1 MDTEYLRNMPSGNL
15 YLIPVPLSG
24 GDVNSLSS
32 QSIEIAHS
40 LTHFVVERAK
50 PARAFL
56 KSIKHPIPLQEII
69 IHEMPE
75 TNDTY
80 FHKMIIREI
89 LSGINMGLVSEAGL
103 PCIADPGYEIVSLA
117 HQHKIKV
124 IPFSGPNSMMMAL
137 MASGMDGQQFRFHGY
152 LPAKKEMLREQLIK
166 IVSEIKKTG
175 ITQIFME
182 TPYRNKQVLEMVK
195 TIIPAELNFC
205 VASSLLSVDQII
217 MTKRI
222 REWKKDEFIV
232 HFDKPSIFILGR

>member
-1 MDTEYLRNMPSGNL
+1 MPSGNL

-24 GDVNSLSS
+24 GEAISLSL
-32 QSIEIAHS
+32 QSIEVTHT

-75 TNDTY
+75 KPDAV
-80 FHKMIIREI
+80 FHKMIIHEI
-89 LSGINMGLVSEAGL
+89 LKGVNMGLVSEAGL
-103 PCIADPGYEIVSLA
+103 PCIADPGFEIVNLA
-117 HQHKIKV
+117 YQHKIKV

-137 MASGMDGQQFRFHGY
+137 MASGLNGQQFQFHGY
-152 LPAKKEMLREQLIK
+152 LPAKKEMLRDKLIK
-166 IVSEIKKTG
+166 LVNEIKKTG

-195 TIIPAELNFC
+195 HNIPADLNFC
-205 VASSLLSVDQII
+205 VASNLSSADQNIQ
-217 MTKRI
+217 TKKI
-222 REWKKDEFIV
+222 REWKEEEFMV
-232 HFDKPSIFILGR
+232 HYDRPAIFIIGK